1 MKNILVNALIKVE
14 DFIEQESNLNRR
26 NFNMTNK
33 QEIYAGFEAHPSR
46 KQFTNNFEK
55 IFDTQFLK

>member
-33 QEIYAGFEAHPSR
+33 QEIYAGFEAHQNSLL
-46 KQFTNNFEK
+46 T
-55 IFDTQFLK
+55 ILKKYFILSF